1 MDNNQMKLTKNIC
14 ITGIFM
20 AINIVLSSSIFSIP
34 VPGGH
39 FYANDIIICLSGLL
53 LNPFYAFCAGG
64 IGSFLGDLFFYPT
77 PMFVTLVTRSIQVVT
92 ISLISKYVFKN
103 KPALSSI
110 IAVIAG
116 AIIMIAGYTLGR
128 AFVYSNIETAILKL
142 PYQILQAAVGCII
155 APILANNKSVKKIIN
170 R

>member
-1 MDNNQMKLTKNIC
+1 
-14 ITGIFM
+14 M
-20 AINIVLSSSIFSIP
+20 AINIVLSSSVFSIP

-77 PMFVTLVTRSIQVVT
+77 PMFVTLVTRLIQVIT
-92 ISLISKYVFKN
+92 ISLIAHYTFKK
-103 KPALSSI
+103 KPVIGGI
-110 IAVIAG
+110 IAVITG
-116 AIIMIAGYTLGR
+116 AIIMITGYTLGR

-142 PYQILQAAVGCII
+142 PYQVLQAAVGCII
-155 APILANNKSVKKIIN
+155 APILAYNSQVRKLLK
-170 R
+170 